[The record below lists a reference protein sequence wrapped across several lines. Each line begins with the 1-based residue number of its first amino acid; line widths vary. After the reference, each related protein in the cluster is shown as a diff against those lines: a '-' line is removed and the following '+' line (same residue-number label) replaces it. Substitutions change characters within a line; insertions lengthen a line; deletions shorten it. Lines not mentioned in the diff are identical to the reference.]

1 MEQSND
7 SLRVNHNDSEESKT
21 DSQVFEHLTCMD
33 SRDPS
38 FGQNGSPRILPITS
52 HEVDNS
58 LTSQNIPGT
67 LTQTQ
72 TLSTEQFHLV
82 DQNGQPI
89 QYELQS
95 LGDSNAQMMIVP
107 SPSENGQ
114 VLRVI
119 PSTQTGMAQ
128 VIIPQGQLVDV
139 NSPQDVS
146 EEKPGDR
153 NLPTIRVDVLA
164 DSTSNYTLH
173 PQASLTLPKKT
184 VARVLEEPFLAPLQP
199 LSSNTP
205 MWACRLRSC
214 EKIGDSYR
222 GYCVSE
228 TELES
233 VLTFHKQQTQS
244 VWGTRQSPSPAKP
257 ATRLMW
263 KSQYVPYDG
272 IPFVN
277 AGSRAVVMECQY
289 GPRRKGFQLKKISEQ
304 ESRSCQLYKAT
315 CPARI
320 YIKKVQKF
328 PEYRVPTDPKID
340 KKIIRMEQEKA
351 FNMLKKN
358 LVDAGGVLRWYVQLP
373 TKQAHQYHELETSC
387 LALSPSPFPVPSL
400 EEEETAIRDENCAL
414 PSRLHPQVAHKIQE
428 LVSQGIEQV
437 YAVRKQLR
445 KFVERELFKPDEVP
459 ERHNLSFFPT
469 VNDIKNHIHEVQK
482 ALRNGDNVYN
492 SDIIPATL
500 QWTTDNGHILRETVT
515 VTFAE
520 GNSPGESIST
530 KVETN
535 QTRGSLS
542 PEPAHLLSSLSSF
555 QPKVFTQLQGLQ
567 LQPRFTSPDGSPT
580 LISVNN
586 HPSSSPSRLLD
597 SLESTVMNNNSLLLG
612 QSHSLQTD
620 TCLTPNNS
628 IITST
633 MGNLP
638 GPDQNLAAM
647 DQLVQVGDVEDT
659 ENMEGS
665 VHRILLG
672 NVQTI
677 PIQIIDNH
685 PAISYFGGILKEPAF
700 DGHGGLIK
708 IWSPWKQHA
717 FLRPFEPPT
726 QGLSNNSGK
735 WLHQFASPPTVHK
748 AFFSPHPH
756 QRLLFLVLLILALLT
771 GNQNKTPFSEHSRIL
786 RPQMSPGNDAISQ
799 MLPLPG
805 PRSGGVLA
813 SARLSSYSSSLG
825 RLTGTSRLAPAPES
839 SGARSTANAQE
850 CWGGASSHSAPG
862 LRDQ

>member
-7 SLRVNHNDSEESKT
+7 SLIVNHNDSEDSKT
-21 DSQVFEHLTCMD
+21 DSQHSTCID

-38 FGQNGSPRILPITS
+38 FGQNSSDRVLPVTT
-52 HEVDNS
+52 HEADNS
-58 LTSQNIPGT
+58 LTSQNIPGP
-67 LTQTQ
+67 LTQAQ
-72 TLSTEQFHLV
+72 TLSAEQFHLV

-95 LGDSNAQMMIVP
+95 LEDSNAQMMIVA
-107 SPSENGQ
+107 SSSENGQ
-114 VLRVI
+114 MLRVI
-119 PSTQTGMAQ
+119 PSTQTGMTQ
-128 VIIPQGQLVDV
+128 VIIPQGQLVDM
-139 NSPQDVS
+139 NNPQAAS
-146 EEKPGDR
+146 EEKPSNR
-153 NLPTIRVDVLA
+153 NLPTAGLDALA
-164 DSTSNYTLH
+164 DQNSSYILH
-173 PQASLTLPKKT
+173 PQASLTLPQKT
-184 VARVLEEPFLAPLQP
+184 VTRMLEEPFLAPLQP

-205 MWACRLRSC
+205 IWACRLRSC

-277 AGSRAVVMECQY
+277 TGSRAVVMECQY
-289 GPRRKGFQLKKISEQ
+289 GPRRRGFQLKKINEQ
-304 ESRSCQLYKAT
+304 ESRPCHLYKAT

-358 LVDAGGVLRWYVQLP
+358 LVDAGGVFRWYVQLP
-373 TKQAHQYHELETSC
+373 TQQAHQYHELETPS
-387 LALSPSPFPVPSL
+387 LPLSPPPFPVSSL
-400 EEEETAIRDENCAL
+400 EEEETAIRDENCTL

-437 YAVRKQLR
+437 YAVRKHLR
-445 KFVERELFKPDEVP
+445 KFVERELFKSDEVP

-482 ALRNGDNVYN
+482 SLRNGDNVSN
-492 SDIIPATL
+492 SEIIPATL
-500 QWTTDNGHILRETVT
+500 QWTTDSGNILRETVT

-520 GNSPGESIST
+520 GNSPEESSTT

-542 PEPAHLLSSLSSF
+542 PESAHLLSSSHSSF
-555 QPKVFTQLQGLQ
+555 QPKIFTQLQGLQ
-567 LQPRFTSPDGSPT
+567 LQPRFTSPDGSPA
-580 LISVNN
+580 LISVND
-586 HPSSSPSRLLD
+586 HLSSSPSRPLD
-597 SLESTVMNNNSLLLG
+597 SIRCTVINNNALQCG
-612 QSHSLQTD
+612 QSHGLQTD

-628 IITST
+628 IAST

-638 GPDQNLAAM
+638 APDQNVAAV
-647 DQLVQVGDVEDT
+647 DQLVDVGDAEDT
-659 ENMEGS
+659 ENLEGS
-665 VHRILLG
+665 VHRFLLG

-677 PIQIIDNH
+677 PIQIIDSH
-685 PAISYFGGILKEPAF
+685 PPLIEENPEGTISVNQVKQEPKEPA
-700 DGHGGLIK
+700 
-708 IWSPWKQHA
+708 
-717 FLRPFEPPT
+717 
-726 QGLSNNSGK
+726 LSMEAKKNLDYK
-735 WLHQFASPPTVHK
+735 KL
-748 AFFSPHPH
+748 
-756 QRLLFLVLLILALLT
+756 
-771 GNQNKTPFSEHSRIL
+771 
-786 RPQMSPGNDAISQ
+786 
-799 MLPLPG
+799 
-805 PRSGGVLA
+805 
-813 SARLSSYSSSLG
+813 SA
-825 RLTGTSRLAPAPES
+825 T
-839 SGARSTANAQE
+839 
-850 CWGGASSHSAPG
+850 
-862 LRDQ
+862 

>member
-7 SLRVNHNDSEESKT
+7 SLRVNHNDGEESKT
-21 DSQVFEHLTCMD
+21 SAQVFERLTCMD
-33 SRDPS
+33 SRDSS
-38 FGQNGSPRILPITS
+38 FGQNDSPTVLPITTP
-52 HEVDNS
+52 EANNS
-58 LTSQNIPGT
+58 LISHNIPGP

-72 TLSTEQFHLV
+72 TLSAEQFHLV
-82 DQNGQPI
+82 DQNGQAI

-95 LGDSNAQMMIVP
+95 LGESNAQMMIVA
-107 SPSENGQ
+107 SPTENGQ

-119 PSTQTGMAQ
+119 PPTQTGMAQ

-139 NSPQDVS
+139 NSPRDVP
-146 EEKPGDR
+146 EEKPSDR
-153 NLPTIRVDVLA
+153 NLPTVRVDTLA
-164 DSTSNYTLH
+164 DNTSNYILH
-173 PQASLTLPKKT
+173 PQTSFTLPKKSVT
-184 VARVLEEPFLAPLQP
+184 GMLEEPLLAPLQP

-205 MWACRLRSC
+205 IWACRLRSC

-289 GPRRKGFQLKKISEQ
+289 GPRRKGFQLKKVSEQ

-373 TKQAHQYHELETSC
+373 TQQAHQYHELETPC
-387 LALSPSPFPVPSL
+387 LTLSPSPFPVSSL
-400 EEEETAIRDENCAL
+400 EEEETAVRDENCAL

-482 ALRNGDNVYN
+482 SLRNGDTVYN
-492 SDIIPATL
+492 SEIIPATL
-500 QWTTDNGHILRETVT
+500 QWTTDSGNILKETVT

-520 GNSPGESIST
+520 GNSPGESITT

-542 PEPAHLLSSLSSF
+542 PEPTHLLSSLSSF
-555 QPKVFTQLQGLQ
+555 QPKIFTQLQGLQ
-567 LQPRFTSPDGSPT
+567 LQPRFTSPDESPAVV
-580 LISVNN
+580 SVNN
-586 HPSSSPSRLLD
+586 QPSSSPSGLLD
-597 SLESTVMNNNSLLLG
+597 TIGSAVMNNNSLLLG
-612 QSHSLQTD
+612 QSHSLQRD
-620 TCLTPNNS
+620 TCLTQNNS
-628 IITST
+628 TAST

-638 GPDQNLAAM
+638 EPDQNLVAM
-647 DQLVQVGDVEDT
+647 DELVEVGDVEDT
-659 ENMEGS
+659 GNLEGT

-672 NVQTI
+672 DVQTI

-685 PAISYFGGILKEPAF
+685 SALIEENPESTISVSQVKQEPKEPA
-700 DGHGGLIK
+700 LSMEAKK
-708 IWSPWKQHA
+708 IVDYKK
-717 FLRPFEPPT
+717 
-726 QGLSNNSGK
+726 LS
-735 WLHQFASPPTVHK
+735 AT
-748 AFFSPHPH
+748 
-756 QRLLFLVLLILALLT
+756 
-771 GNQNKTPFSEHSRIL
+771 
-786 RPQMSPGNDAISQ
+786 
-799 MLPLPG
+799 
-805 PRSGGVLA
+805 
-813 SARLSSYSSSLG
+813 
-825 RLTGTSRLAPAPES
+825 
-839 SGARSTANAQE
+839 
-850 CWGGASSHSAPG
+850 
-862 LRDQ
+862 

>member
-1 MEQSND
+1 MEQSVD
-7 SLRVNHNDSEESKT
+7 SLRVNHNDSEDSKT
-21 DSQVFEHLTCMD
+21 DSQHLSCMD
-33 SRDPS
+33 SSEPS
-38 FGQNGSPRILPITS
+38 FGQDGSPRVLPITTA
-52 HEVDNS
+52 VDNS
-58 LTSQNIPGT
+58 LTSQNIPGP

-72 TLSTEQFHLV
+72 TLSAEQFHLV

-95 LGDSNAQMMIVP
+95 LGDSNEQMMIVA

-119 PSTQTGMAQ
+119 PSTQTGTTQ
-128 VIIPQGQLVDV
+128 VIVPQGQLVDV

-146 EEKPGDR
+146 EEKPSDG
-153 NLPTIRVDVLA
+153 NLPTVRVDSLA
-164 DSTSNYTLH
+164 DSNSSYILH
-173 PQASLTLPKKT
+173 PHASLTLPKKT
-184 VARVLEEPFLAPLQP
+184 VTRILEEPFLAPLQP

-205 MWACRLRSC
+205 IWACRLRSC

-340 KKIIRMEQEKA
+340 RKIIRMEQEKA

-373 TKQAHQYHELETSC
+373 TQQAHQYHELETPC
-387 LALSPSPFPVPSL
+387 LPLSPSPFPMSSL
-400 EEEETAIRDENCAL
+400 EEEEAAVRDENCTL

-428 LVSQGIEQV
+428 LVSQGIQQV

-445 KFVERELFKPDEVP
+445 KFVERELFKPDEIP

-482 ALRNGDNVYN
+482 SLRNGDNVYN
-492 SDIIPATL
+492 SEIIPATL
-500 QWTTDNGHILRETVT
+500 QWTTGSGNILRETVT
-515 VTFAE
+515 VTLAE
-520 GNSPGESIST
+520 GNSQGEAISS

-555 QPKVFTQLQGLQ
+555 QPKIFTQLQGLQ
-567 LQPRFTSPDGSPT
+567 LQPRFTSSDGSPA

-597 SLESTVMNNNSLLLG
+597 SVGSAVMNNNSLLLG
-612 QSHSLQTD
+612 QTHCLQTD
-620 TCLTPNNS
+620 TCLTQNNS
-628 IITST
+628 ISST

-638 GPDQNLAAM
+638 GPDQNLVAV
-647 DQLVQVGDVEDT
+647 DQLVEVGDVEDT
-659 ENMEGS
+659 ENLEGN

-677 PIQIIDNH
+677 PIQIIDSH
-685 PAISYFGGILKEPAF
+685 PALIEESPEGTISVNQVKQEPKEPA
-700 DGHGGLIK
+700 
-708 IWSPWKQHA
+708 
-717 FLRPFEPPT
+717 
-726 QGLSNNSGK
+726 LSMEAK
-735 WLHQFASPPTVHK
+735 KKLDCK
-748 AFFSPHPH
+748 K
-756 QRLLFLVLLILALLT
+756 L
-771 GNQNKTPFSEHSRIL
+771 
-786 RPQMSPGNDAISQ
+786 
-799 MLPLPG
+799 
-805 PRSGGVLA
+805 
-813 SARLSSYSSSLG
+813 SA
-825 RLTGTSRLAPAPES
+825 T
-839 SGARSTANAQE
+839 
-850 CWGGASSHSAPG
+850 
-862 LRDQ
+862 

>member
-7 SLRVNHNDSEESKT
+7 SLRANHNDGEESKT
-21 DSQVFEHLTCMD
+21 DAQVFEHLTCMG
-33 SRDPS
+33 SRDSS
-38 FGQNGSPRILPITS
+38 FEQNDSPRVLPITAS
-52 HEVDNS
+52 EVNNS
-58 LTSQNIPGT
+58 LISQNIPGT

-72 TLSTEQFHLV
+72 TLSAEQFHLV
-82 DQNGQPI
+82 DQNEQAV

-95 LGDSNAQMMIVP
+95 LGDSNAQMMIVA

-139 NSPQDVS
+139 NSPRDVP
-146 EEKPGDR
+146 EEKPSDR
-153 NLPTIRVDVLA
+153 NLSTVSVDTLA
-164 DSTSNYTLH
+164 NNPSNYILH
-173 PQASLTLPKKT
+173 PQSSFTLPKKSVT
-184 VARVLEEPFLAPLQP
+184 RMLEEPLLAPLQP

-205 MWACRLRSC
+205 IWACRLRSC

-358 LVDAGGVLRWYVQLP
+358 MVDAGGVLRWYVQLP
-373 TKQAHQYHELETSC
+373 TQQAHQYHELETPC
-387 LALSPSPFPVPSL
+387 LPLSPSPFPVSAL
-400 EEEETAIRDENCAL
+400 EEEETAVRDENCAL

-482 ALRNGDNVYN
+482 SLRNGDMVYN
-492 SDIIPATL
+492 SEIIPATL
-500 QWTTDNGHILRETVT
+500 QWTTDSGNILKETVT

-520 GNSPGESIST
+520 GNSPEESIAT
-530 KVETN
+530 KMETN
-535 QTRGSLS
+535 LTGGSLS
-542 PEPAHLLSSLSSF
+542 PEPTHLLSSLSSF
-555 QPKVFTQLQGLQ
+555 QPKIFTQLQDLQ
-567 LQPRFTSPDGSPT
+567 LQPRFTSPDESPA
-580 LISVNN
+580 LVSLNN
-586 HPSSSPSRLLD
+586 QPSSSPSGLLD
-597 SLESTVMNNNSLLLG
+597 SIGSAVMNNNSLLLD
-612 QSHSLQTD
+612 QTHSLQRD
-620 TCLTPNNS
+620 TCLTQNNS
-628 IITST
+628 TAST

-638 GPDQNLAAM
+638 EPDQNLVAV
-647 DQLVQVGDVEDT
+647 DQLVDVGDVEDT
-659 ENMEGS
+659 GNLEGT
-665 VHRILLG
+665 VHQILLG
-672 NVQTI
+672 DVQTI
-677 PIQIIDNH
+677 PIRIIDNH
-685 PAISYFGGILKEPAF
+685 SALIEENPESTISVNPVKQEPKEPA
-700 DGHGGLIK
+700 
-708 IWSPWKQHA
+708 
-717 FLRPFEPPT
+717 
-726 QGLSNNSGK
+726 LSMEAKNNLDCK
-735 WLHQFASPPTVHK
+735 KL
-748 AFFSPHPH
+748 
-756 QRLLFLVLLILALLT
+756 
-771 GNQNKTPFSEHSRIL
+771 
-786 RPQMSPGNDAISQ
+786 
-799 MLPLPG
+799 
-805 PRSGGVLA
+805 
-813 SARLSSYSSSLG
+813 SAM
-825 RLTGTSRLAPAPES
+825 
-839 SGARSTANAQE
+839 
-850 CWGGASSHSAPG
+850 
-862 LRDQ
+862 

>member
-1 MEQSND
+1 MEQSVD

-21 DSQVFEHLTCMD
+21 DSQHLSCMD
-33 SRDPS
+33 SSEPS
-38 FGQNGSPRILPITS
+38 FGQDGSPRVLPITTA
-52 HEVDNS
+52 VDNS
-58 LTSQNIPGT
+58 LTSQNIPGP

-72 TLSTEQFHLV
+72 TLSAEQFHLV

-95 LGDSNAQMMIVP
+95 LGDSNEQMMIVA

-119 PSTQTGMAQ
+119 PSTQTGTTQ
-128 VIIPQGQLVDV
+128 VIVPQGQLVDV

-146 EEKPGDR
+146 EEKPSDG
-153 NLPTIRVDVLA
+153 NLPTVRVDSLA
-164 DSTSNYTLH
+164 DNNSSYILH
-173 PQASLTLPKKT
+173 PHASLTLPKKT
-184 VARVLEEPFLAPLQP
+184 VTRILEEPFLAPLQP

-205 MWACRLRSC
+205 IWACRLRSC

-340 KKIIRMEQEKA
+340 RKIIRMEQEKA

-373 TKQAHQYHELETSC
+373 TQQAHQYHELETPC
-387 LALSPSPFPVPSL
+387 LPLSPSPFPMSSL
-400 EEEETAIRDENCAL
+400 EEEETAVRDENCTL

-428 LVSQGIEQV
+428 LVSQGIQQV

-482 ALRNGDNVYN
+482 SLRNGDNVYN
-492 SDIIPATL
+492 SEIIPATL
-500 QWTTDNGHILRETVT
+500 QWTTDSGNILRETVT
-515 VTFAE
+515 VTLAE
-520 GNSPGESIST
+520 GNSQGEAISS

-555 QPKVFTQLQGLQ
+555 QPKIFTQLQGLQ
-567 LQPRFTSPDGSPT
+567 LQPRFTSSDGSPA

-597 SLESTVMNNNSLLLG
+597 SVGSAVMNNNSLLLG
-612 QSHSLQTD
+612 QTHCLQTD
-620 TCLTPNNS
+620 TCLTQNNS
-628 IITST
+628 ISST

-638 GPDQNLAAM
+638 GPDQNLVAV
-647 DQLVQVGDVEDT
+647 DQLVEVGDVEDT
-659 ENMEGS
+659 ENLEGN

-677 PIQIIDNH
+677 PIQIIDSD
-685 PAISYFGGILKEPAF
+685 PALIEESPEGTISVNQVKQEPKEPA
-700 DGHGGLIK
+700 
-708 IWSPWKQHA
+708 
-717 FLRPFEPPT
+717 
-726 QGLSNNSGK
+726 LSMEAK
-735 WLHQFASPPTVHK
+735 KKLDCK
-748 AFFSPHPH
+748 K
-756 QRLLFLVLLILALLT
+756 L
-771 GNQNKTPFSEHSRIL
+771 
-786 RPQMSPGNDAISQ
+786 
-799 MLPLPG
+799 
-805 PRSGGVLA
+805 
-813 SARLSSYSSSLG
+813 SA
-825 RLTGTSRLAPAPES
+825 T
-839 SGARSTANAQE
+839 
-850 CWGGASSHSAPG
+850 
-862 LRDQ
+862 

>member
-164 DSTSNYTLH
+164 DNTSNYTLH

-184 VARVLEEPFLAPLQP
+184 VARMLEEPFLAPLQP

-520 GNSPGESIST
+520 GNSPGESVST

-685 PAISYFGGILKEPAF
+685 PAISRNWNYQYF
-700 DGHGGLIK
+700 HV
-708 IWSPWKQHA
+708 S
-717 FLRPFEPPT
+717 
-726 QGLSNNSGK
+726 
-735 WLHQFASPPTVHK
+735 
-748 AFFSPHPH
+748 
-756 QRLLFLVLLILALLT
+756 
-771 GNQNKTPFSEHSRIL
+771 
-786 RPQMSPGNDAISQ
+786 IS
-799 MLPLPG
+799 M
-805 PRSGGVLA
+805 
-813 SARLSSYSSSLG
+813 SSSLKMVSKF
-825 RLTGTSRLAPAPES
+825 LKIHFPSK
-839 SGARSTANAQE
+839 
-850 CWGGASSHSAPG
+850 CMFSHSISVLYFKGA
-862 LRDQ
+862 

>member
-7 SLRVNHNDSEESKT
+7 SLRVNHNDGEESKT
-21 DSQVFEHLTCMD
+21 DAQHLTCMG
-33 SRDPS
+33 SRDSS
-38 FGQNGSPRILPITS
+38 FEQNDSPRVLPITAS
-52 HEVDNS
+52 EVNNS
-58 LTSQNIPGT
+58 LISQNIPGT
-67 LTQTQ
+67 LTQT
-72 TLSTEQFHLV
+72 LSAEQFHLV
-82 DQNGQPI
+82 DQNEQAV

-95 LGDSNAQMMIVP
+95 LGDSNAQMMIVA

-139 NSPQDVS
+139 NSPRDVP
-146 EEKPGDR
+146 EEKPSDR
-153 NLPTIRVDVLA
+153 NLSTVSVDTLA
-164 DSTSNYTLH
+164 DNPSNYILH
-173 PQASLTLPKKT
+173 PQSSFTLPKKSVT
-184 VARVLEEPFLAPLQP
+184 RMLEEPLVAPLQP

-205 MWACRLRSC
+205 IWACRLRSC

-358 LVDAGGVLRWYVQLP
+358 MVDAGGVLRWYVQLP
-373 TKQAHQYHELETSC
+373 TQQAHQYHELETPC
-387 LALSPSPFPVPSL
+387 LPLSPSPFPVSAL
-400 EEEETAIRDENCAL
+400 EEEETAVRDENCAL

-482 ALRNGDNVYN
+482 SLRNGDMVYN
-492 SDIIPATL
+492 SEIIPATL
-500 QWTTDNGHILRETVT
+500 QWTTDSGNILKETVT

-520 GNSPGESIST
+520 GNSPEESIAT
-530 KVETN
+530 KMETN
-535 QTRGSLS
+535 LTGGSLS
-542 PEPAHLLSSLSSF
+542 PEPTHLLSSLSSF
-555 QPKVFTQLQGLQ
+555 QPKIFTQLQDLQ
-567 LQPRFTSPDGSPT
+567 LQPRFTSPDESPA
-580 LISVNN
+580 LVSVNN
-586 HPSSSPSRLLD
+586 QPSSSPSGLLD
-597 SLESTVMNNNSLLLG
+597 SIGSAVMNNNSLLLD
-612 QSHSLQTD
+612 QTHSLQRD
-620 TCLTPNNS
+620 TCLTQNNS
-628 IITST
+628 TAST
-633 MGNLP
+633 MGNIP
-638 GPDQNLAAM
+638 EPDQNLVAV
-647 DQLVQVGDVEDT
+647 DQLVDVGDVEDT
-659 ENMEGS
+659 GNLEGT
-665 VHRILLG
+665 VHQILLG
-672 NVQTI
+672 DVQTI
-677 PIQIIDNH
+677 PIRIIDNH
-685 PAISYFGGILKEPAF
+685 SALIEENPESTISVNPVKQEPKEPA
-700 DGHGGLIK
+700 
-708 IWSPWKQHA
+708 
-717 FLRPFEPPT
+717 
-726 QGLSNNSGK
+726 LSMEAKNNLDCK
-735 WLHQFASPPTVHK
+735 KL
-748 AFFSPHPH
+748 
-756 QRLLFLVLLILALLT
+756 
-771 GNQNKTPFSEHSRIL
+771 
-786 RPQMSPGNDAISQ
+786 
-799 MLPLPG
+799 
-805 PRSGGVLA
+805 
-813 SARLSSYSSSLG
+813 SAM
-825 RLTGTSRLAPAPES
+825 
-839 SGARSTANAQE
+839 
-850 CWGGASSHSAPG
+850 
-862 LRDQ
+862 

>member
-1 MEQSND
+1 MTN
-7 SLRVNHNDSEESKT
+7 
-21 DSQVFEHLTCMD
+21 
-33 SRDPS
+33 
-38 FGQNGSPRILPITS
+38 
-52 HEVDNS
+52 
-58 LTSQNIPGT
+58 
-67 LTQTQ
+67 
-72 TLSTEQFHLV
+72 
-82 DQNGQPI
+82 
-89 QYELQS
+89 
-95 LGDSNAQMMIVP
+95 
-107 SPSENGQ
+107 
-114 VLRVI
+114 
-119 PSTQTGMAQ
+119 
-128 VIIPQGQLVDV
+128 
-139 NSPQDVS
+139 VS
-146 EEKPGDR
+146 EEKPSDR
-153 NLPTIRVDVLA
+153 NLPTLRVDALG
-164 DSTSNYTLH
+164 DNNRSYILH

-184 VARVLEEPFLAPLQP
+184 VTRSLEEPLLAPLQP

-205 MWACRLRSC
+205 IWACRLRSC

-340 KKIIRMEQEKA
+340 RKIIRMEQEKA

-358 LVDAGGVLRWYVQLP
+358 LMDAGGVLRWYVQLP
-373 TKQAHQYHELETSC
+373 TQQAHQYHELETPC
-387 LALSPSPFPVPSL
+387 LPLSPSPFPMSSL
-400 EEEETAIRDENCAL
+400 EEEDTAIRDENCAL

-428 LVSQGIEQV
+428 LVSQGVEQV

-482 ALRNGDNVYN
+482 SLRNGDNVYN
-492 SDIIPATL
+492 SEIIPATL
-500 QWTTDNGHILRETVT
+500 QWTTDSGNILRETVT

-530 KVETN
+530 KLGTN

-555 QPKVFTQLQGLQ
+555 QPKIFTQLQGLQ
-567 LQPRFTSPDGSPT
+567 LQPRFMSPDGTPA

-586 HPSSSPSRLLD
+586 HPTSSPSRLLD
-597 SLESTVMNNNSLLLG
+597 SVGSAIMSNNSLLLG

-620 TCLTPNNS
+620 TCLTQNN
-628 IITST
+628 TVAST
-633 MGNLP
+633 MGSLP
-638 GPDQNLAAM
+638 EPDQNLVAM
-647 DQLVQVGDVEDT
+647 DQLVEVADVEDT
-659 ENMEGS
+659 ENLEGN
-665 VHRILLG
+665 VHQILLG
-672 NVQTI
+672 NMQAIPVQI
-677 PIQIIDNH
+677 VDSH
-685 PAISYFGGILKEPAF
+685 PALIEENPEGTVSLNQVKQEPKEPA
-700 DGHGGLIK
+700 
-708 IWSPWKQHA
+708 
-717 FLRPFEPPT
+717 
-726 QGLSNNSGK
+726 LSVEAKKNLDCK
-735 WLHQFASPPTVHK
+735 KL
-748 AFFSPHPH
+748 
-756 QRLLFLVLLILALLT
+756 
-771 GNQNKTPFSEHSRIL
+771 
-786 RPQMSPGNDAISQ
+786 
-799 MLPLPG
+799 
-805 PRSGGVLA
+805 
-813 SARLSSYSSSLG
+813 SA
-825 RLTGTSRLAPAPES
+825 T
-839 SGARSTANAQE
+839 
-850 CWGGASSHSAPG
+850 
-862 LRDQ
+862 

>member
-7 SLRVNHNDSEESKT
+7 SLRVNHNDGEESKT
-21 DSQVFEHLTCMD
+21 DAQVFEHLTCMD
-33 SRDPS
+33 SRDSS
-38 FGQNGSPRILPITS
+38 FGQNDSPAVLPITTP
-52 HEVDNS
+52 EANNS
-58 LTSQNIPGT
+58 LISQNITGP

-72 TLSTEQFHLV
+72 TPSAEHFHLV
-82 DQNGQPI
+82 DQNGQAI

-95 LGDSNAQMMIVP
+95 LGESNAQMMIVA
-107 SPSENGQ
+107 SPTENGQ

-119 PSTQTGMAQ
+119 PSTQTAMAQ

-139 NSPQDVS
+139 NSPRDVP
-146 EEKPGDR
+146 EEKPSDR
-153 NLPTIRVDVLA
+153 NLSTVRVDTLA
-164 DSTSNYTLH
+164 DNTSNYILH
-173 PQASLTLPKKT
+173 PQTSFTLPKKSVT
-184 VARVLEEPFLAPLQP
+184 RMLEEPLLAPLQP

-205 MWACRLRSC
+205 IWACRLRSC

-289 GPRRKGFQLKKISEQ
+289 GPRRKGFQLKKVSEQ

-373 TKQAHQYHELETSC
+373 TQQAHQYHELETPC
-387 LALSPSPFPVPSL
+387 LTLSPSPFPVSSV
-400 EEEETAIRDENCAL
+400 EEEETADRDENCAL

-445 KFVERELFKPDEVP
+445 KFVERELFKPDE
-459 ERHNLSFFPT
+459 
-469 VNDIKNHIHEVQK
+469 
-482 ALRNGDNVYN
+482 
-492 SDIIPATL
+492 L
-500 QWTTDNGHILRETVT
+500 QWTTDSGNILKETVT

-520 GNSPGESIST
+520 GNSPGESITT

-535 QTRGSLS
+535 QTGGSLS
-542 PEPAHLLSSLSSF
+542 PEPTHLLSSLSSF
-555 QPKVFTQLQGLQ
+555 QPKIFTQLQGLQ
-567 LQPRFTSPDGSPT
+567 LQPRFTSPDESPA
-580 LISVNN
+580 LINVNN
-586 HPSSSPSRLLD
+586 QPSSSPSGLLD
-597 SLESTVMNNNSLLLG
+597 PIGSAVMNNNSLLLG
-612 QSHSLQTD
+612 QSHSLQRD
-620 TCLTPNNS
+620 TCLTQNNG
-628 IITST
+628 TAST

-638 GPDQNLAAM
+638 EPDQNLVAM
-647 DQLVQVGDVEDT
+647 DQLVEVGGVEDT
-659 ENMEGS
+659 GNLEGA

-672 NVQTI
+672 DVQTI

-685 PAISYFGGILKEPAF
+685 SALIEENPEGTISVNQVKQEPKEPALSMEAKKNC
-700 DGHGGLIK
+700 GL
-708 IWSPWKQHA
+708 
-717 FLRPFEPPT
+717 
-726 QGLSNNSGK
+726 
-735 WLHQFASPPTVHK
+735 
-748 AFFSPHPH
+748 
-756 QRLLFLVLLILALLT
+756 
-771 GNQNKTPFSEHSRIL
+771 
-786 RPQMSPGNDAISQ
+786 
-799 MLPLPG
+799 
-805 PRSGGVLA
+805 
-813 SARLSSYSSSLG
+813 
-825 RLTGTSRLAPAPES
+825 
-839 SGARSTANAQE
+839 
-850 CWGGASSHSAPG
+850 
-862 LRDQ
+862 

>member
-1 MEQSND
+1 MEQSVD

-21 DSQVFEHLTCMD
+21 DSQHLSCMD
-33 SRDPS
+33 SSEPS
-38 FGQNGSPRILPITS
+38 FGQDGSPRVLPITTA
-52 HEVDNS
+52 VDNS
-58 LTSQNIPGT
+58 LTSQNIPGP

-72 TLSTEQFHLV
+72 TLSAEQFHLV

-95 LGDSNAQMMIVP
+95 LGDSNEQMMIVA

-119 PSTQTGMAQ
+119 PSTQTGTTQ
-128 VIIPQGQLVDV
+128 VIVPQGQLVDV

-146 EEKPGDR
+146 EEKPSDG
-153 NLPTIRVDVLA
+153 NLPTVRVDSLA
-164 DSTSNYTLH
+164 DNNSSYILH
-173 PQASLTLPKKT
+173 PHASLTLPKKT
-184 VARVLEEPFLAPLQP
+184 VTRILEEPFLAPLQP

-205 MWACRLRSC
+205 IWACRLRSC

-340 KKIIRMEQEKA
+340 RKIIRMEQEKA

-373 TKQAHQYHELETSC
+373 TQQAHQYHELETPC
-387 LALSPSPFPVPSL
+387 LPLSPSPFPMSSL
-400 EEEETAIRDENCAL
+400 EEEEAAVRDENCTL
-414 PSRLHPQVAHKIQE
+414 PSRLHPQVARKIQE
-428 LVSQGIEQV
+428 LVSQGIQQV

-445 KFVERELFKPDEVP
+445 KFVERELFKPDEIP

-482 ALRNGDNVYN
+482 SLRNGDNVYN
-492 SDIIPATL
+492 SEIIPATL
-500 QWTTDNGHILRETVT
+500 QWTTGSGNILRETVT
-515 VTFAE
+515 VTLAE
-520 GNSPGESIST
+520 GNSQGEAISS

-555 QPKVFTQLQGLQ
+555 QPKIFTQLQGLQ
-567 LQPRFTSPDGSPT
+567 LQPRFTSSDGSPA

-597 SLESTVMNNNSLLLG
+597 SVGSAVMNNNSLLLG
-612 QSHSLQTD
+612 QTHCLQTD
-620 TCLTPNNS
+620 TCLTQNNS
-628 IITST
+628 ISST

-638 GPDQNLAAM
+638 GPDQNLVAV
-647 DQLVQVGDVEDT
+647 DQLVEVGDVEDT
-659 ENMEGS
+659 ENLEGN

-677 PIQIIDNH
+677 PIQIIDSH
-685 PAISYFGGILKEPAF
+685 PALIEESPEGTISVNQVKQEPKEPA
-700 DGHGGLIK
+700 
-708 IWSPWKQHA
+708 
-717 FLRPFEPPT
+717 
-726 QGLSNNSGK
+726 LSMEAK
-735 WLHQFASPPTVHK
+735 KKLDCK
-748 AFFSPHPH
+748 K
-756 QRLLFLVLLILALLT
+756 L
-771 GNQNKTPFSEHSRIL
+771 
-786 RPQMSPGNDAISQ
+786 
-799 MLPLPG
+799 
-805 PRSGGVLA
+805 
-813 SARLSSYSSSLG
+813 SA
-825 RLTGTSRLAPAPES
+825 T
-839 SGARSTANAQE
+839 
-850 CWGGASSHSAPG
+850 
-862 LRDQ
+862 

>member
-7 SLRVNHNDSEESKT
+7 SLRVNHNDGEESKT
-21 DSQVFEHLTCMD
+21 DAQVFEHLTCMD
-33 SRDPS
+33 SRDSS
-38 FGQNGSPRILPITS
+38 FGQNDSPTVLPITTP
-52 HEVDNS
+52 EANNS
-58 LTSQNIPGT
+58 LISQNITGP
-67 LTQTQ
+67 LTQTR
-72 TLSTEQFHLV
+72 TPSAEHFHLV
-82 DQNGQPI
+82 DQNGQAI

-95 LGDSNAQMMIVP
+95 LGESNAQMMIVA
-107 SPSENGQ
+107 SPTENGQ

-119 PSTQTGMAQ
+119 PSTQTAMAQ

-139 NSPQDVS
+139 NSPRDVP
-146 EEKPGDR
+146 EEKPSDR
-153 NLPTIRVDVLA
+153 NLSAVRVDTLA
-164 DSTSNYTLH
+164 DNTSNYILH
-173 PQASLTLPKKT
+173 PQTSFTLPKKSVT
-184 VARVLEEPFLAPLQP
+184 RMLEEPLLAPLQP

-205 MWACRLRSC
+205 IWACRLRSC

-289 GPRRKGFQLKKISEQ
+289 GPRRKGFQLKKVSEQ

-373 TKQAHQYHELETSC
+373 TQQAHQYHELETPC
-387 LALSPSPFPVPSL
+387 LTLSPSPFPVSSV
-400 EEEETAIRDENCAL
+400 EEEETAVRDENCAL

-445 KFVERELFKPDEVP
+445 KFVERELFKPDE
-459 ERHNLSFFPT
+459 
-469 VNDIKNHIHEVQK
+469 
-482 ALRNGDNVYN
+482 
-492 SDIIPATL
+492 L
-500 QWTTDNGHILRETVT
+500 QWTTDSGNILKETVT

-520 GNSPGESIST
+520 GNSPGESITT

-535 QTRGSLS
+535 QTGGSLS
-542 PEPAHLLSSLSSF
+542 PEPTHLLSSLSSF
-555 QPKVFTQLQGLQ
+555 QPKIFTQLQGLQ
-567 LQPRFTSPDGSPT
+567 LQPRFTSPDESPA

-586 HPSSSPSRLLD
+586 QPSSSPSGLLD
-597 SLESTVMNNNSLLLG
+597 PIGSAVMNNNSLLLG
-612 QSHSLQTD
+612 QSHSLQRD
-620 TCLTPNNS
+620 TCLTQNNG
-628 IITST
+628 TAST

-638 GPDQNLAAM
+638 EPDQNLVAM
-647 DQLVQVGDVEDT
+647 DQLVEVGGVEDT
-659 ENMEGS
+659 GNLEGT

-672 NVQTI
+672 DVQTI

-685 PAISYFGGILKEPAF
+685 SALIEENPEGTISVNQVKQEPKEPALSMEAKKNC
-700 DGHGGLIK
+700 GL
-708 IWSPWKQHA
+708 
-717 FLRPFEPPT
+717 
-726 QGLSNNSGK
+726 
-735 WLHQFASPPTVHK
+735 
-748 AFFSPHPH
+748 
-756 QRLLFLVLLILALLT
+756 
-771 GNQNKTPFSEHSRIL
+771 
-786 RPQMSPGNDAISQ
+786 
-799 MLPLPG
+799 
-805 PRSGGVLA
+805 
-813 SARLSSYSSSLG
+813 
-825 RLTGTSRLAPAPES
+825 
-839 SGARSTANAQE
+839 
-850 CWGGASSHSAPG
+850 
-862 LRDQ
+862 

>member
-1 MEQSND
+1 MEQAND
-7 SLRVNHNDSEESKT
+7 SLRVNHNDSEESET
-21 DSQVFEHLTCMD
+21 DSHVYEHLTCMD

-38 FGQNGSPRILPITS
+38 FGQNDSPRDLPITS
-52 HEVDNS
+52 HEADNS
-58 LTSQNIPGT
+58 LTSQNIPGA

-72 TLSTEQFHLV
+72 TLSAEQFDLV

-95 LGDSNAQMMIVP
+95 LGDSNAQMMIVAN
-107 SPSENGQ
+107 PSENGE

-128 VIIPQGQLVDV
+128 VIIPQGQLADV
-139 NSPQDVS
+139 NSTRDVS
-146 EEKPGDR
+146 EEKSSDR
-153 NLPTIRVDVLA
+153 SLPTVKVDVLA

-173 PQASLTLPKKT
+173 SQASVTLPKKT
-184 VARVLEEPFLAPLQP
+184 VARMLEEPFLAPLQP

-328 PEYRVPTDPKID
+328 PEYGVPTDPKID

-387 LALSPSPFPVPSL
+387 LSLPPSPFPVSSL
-400 EEEETAIRDENCAL
+400 EEEETTIRDENCAL

-482 ALRNGDNVYN
+482 SLRNGNNEYN
-492 SDIIPATL
+492 SEIIPATL

-520 GNSPGESIST
+520 GNSPGESINT

-542 PEPAHLLSSLSSF
+542 PEPVHLLSSLSSF
-555 QPKVFTQLQGLQ
+555 QPKIFTQLQGLQ
-567 LQPRFTSPDGSPT
+567 LQPRFTSDGSPA
-580 LISVNN
+580 LLSVNN

-647 DQLVQVGDVEDT
+647 DQLVEVGDVEDT
-659 ENMEGS
+659 ENMEGC

-677 PIQIIDNH
+677 PIQIIDSH
-685 PAISYFGGILKEPAF
+685 PAIIEENPEGTISVNQVKQEPKEPP
-700 DGHGGLIK
+700 LSMETKK
-708 IWSPWKQHA
+708 ILDCKK
-717 FLRPFEPPT
+717 
-726 QGLSNNSGK
+726 LS
-735 WLHQFASPPTVHK
+735 AT
-748 AFFSPHPH
+748 
-756 QRLLFLVLLILALLT
+756 
-771 GNQNKTPFSEHSRIL
+771 
-786 RPQMSPGNDAISQ
+786 
-799 MLPLPG
+799 
-805 PRSGGVLA
+805 
-813 SARLSSYSSSLG
+813 
-825 RLTGTSRLAPAPES
+825 
-839 SGARSTANAQE
+839 
-850 CWGGASSHSAPG
+850 
-862 LRDQ
+862 

>member
-1 MEQSND
+1 MEQCND
-7 SLRVNHNDSEESKT
+7 ALQVNHNDVEDSKT
-21 DSQVFEHLTCMD
+21 DAQEFEHLTCMD
-33 SRDPS
+33 SGDTS
-38 FGQNGSPRILPITS
+38 FGQNDSPAVLPIPTP
-52 HEVDNS
+52 EANNS
-58 LTSQNIPGT
+58 PTSQNIAGP

-89 QYELQS
+89 QYELQT
-95 LGDSNAQMMIVP
+95 LGDSNAQMMLVA
-107 SPSENGQ
+107 STSENGQ

-119 PSTQTGMAQ
+119 PSAQTGMTQ
-128 VIIPQGQLVDV
+128 MMIPQRQLADV
-139 NSPQDVS
+139 SSPQDVP
-146 EEKPGDR
+146 EEKPSDR
-153 NLPTIRVDVLA
+153 NLPAVRVDAPA
-164 DSTSNYTLH
+164 DDTSSLILP
-173 PQASLTLPKKT
+173 PQATLTLPKKS
-184 VARVLEEPFLAPLQP
+184 VARMLEEPFLAPLQP

-205 MWACRLRSC
+205 IWACRLRSC

-358 LVDAGGVLRWYVQLP
+358 MVDAGGVLRWYVQLP
-373 TKQAHQYHELETSC
+373 TQQAHQYHEFEAPC
-387 LALSPSPFPVPSL
+387 LPLSPSPFPMSSL
-400 EEEETAIRDENCAL
+400 EEQEAAVRDENCAL

-445 KFVERELFKPDEVP
+445 KFVERELFKPDEIP

-482 ALRNGDNVYN
+482 SLGNGDMVFN

-500 QWTTDNGHILRETVT
+500 QWTTDSGNILRETVT

-520 GNSPGESIST
+520 GNSSGESITT

-535 QTRGSLS
+535 QTGGSLS
-542 PEPAHLLSSLSSF
+542 PDPTQLLSSLSSF
-555 QPKVFTQLQGLQ
+555 QPKLFTQLQ
-567 LQPRFTSPDGSPT
+567 LQPRFASPDTSPALLPVD
-580 LISVNN
+580 N

-597 SLESTVMNNNSLLLG
+597 SIGSAVMNNNSLLLG

-620 TCLTPNNS
+620 TCLTPDNS
-628 IITST
+628 TAST
-633 MGNLP
+633 IANLPEPNQNLVEVDQLAEVEDAEGTGNL
-638 GPDQNLAAM
+638 
-647 DQLVQVGDVEDT
+647 E
-659 ENMEGS
+659 ES
-665 VHRILLG
+665 VHQILLED
-672 NVQTI
+672 VQTL
-677 PIQIIDNH
+677 PIRIMDNH
-685 PAISYFGGILKEPAF
+685 PALK
-700 DGHGGLIK
+700 
-708 IWSPWKQHA
+708 S
-717 FLRPFEPPT
+717 
-726 QGLSNNSGK
+726 
-735 WLHQFASPPTVHK
+735 
-748 AFFSPHPH
+748 
-756 QRLLFLVLLILALLT
+756 
-771 GNQNKTPFSEHSRIL
+771 
-786 RPQMSPGNDAISQ
+786 
-799 MLPLPG
+799 
-805 PRSGGVLA
+805 
-813 SARLSSYSSSLG
+813 SARLPVYDKAAWKCYSTNHEAKDCCVPS
-825 RLTGTSRLAPAPES
+825 
-839 SGARSTANAQE
+839 
-850 CWGGASSHSAPG
+850 
-862 LRDQ
+862 

>member
-1 MEQSND
+1 MEQSID
-7 SLRVNHNDSEESKT
+7 SLRVDHNDSEETKT
-21 DSQVFEHLTCMD
+21 DSQVFERLTCMD

-38 FGQNGSPRILPITS
+38 FEQNGSPKVLPVTTP
-52 HEVDNS
+52 EAENS
-58 LTSQNIPGT
+58 LISQNIPQP

-72 TLSTEQFHLV
+72 TLSAEQFHLV
-82 DQNGQPI
+82 DQNGQPL
-89 QYELQS
+89 QYELQA
-95 LGDSNAQMMIVP
+95 LGDSNAQMMIVA

-119 PSTQTGMAQ
+119 PSTQSGMTQ
-128 VIIPQGQLVDV
+128 VIIPQEQLVDV
-139 NSPQDVS
+139 NSPRDVS
-146 EEKPGDR
+146 EEKPSDR
-153 NLPTIRVDVLA
+153 NLPTLRVDALG
-164 DSTSNYTLH
+164 DNNRSYILH

-184 VARVLEEPFLAPLQP
+184 VTRNLEEPLLAPLQP

-205 MWACRLRSC
+205 IWACRLRSC

-315 CPARI
+315 CPAR
-320 YIKKVQKF
+320 
-328 PEYRVPTDPKID
+328 
-340 KKIIRMEQEKA
+340 
-351 FNMLKKN
+351 
-358 LVDAGGVLRWYVQLP
+358 WYVQLP
-373 TKQAHQYHELETSC
+373 TQQAHQYHELETSC
-387 LALSPSPFPVPSL
+387 LPLSPSPFPMSSL
-400 EEEETAIRDENCAL
+400 EEEDTAIRDENCAL

-428 LVSQGIEQV
+428 LVSQGVEQV

-482 ALRNGDNVYN
+482 SLRNGDNVYN
-492 SDIIPATL
+492 SEIIPATL
-500 QWTTDNGHILRETVT
+500 QWTTDSGNILRETVT

-530 KVETN
+530 KLGTN

-555 QPKVFTQLQGLQ
+555 QPKIFTQLQGLQ
-567 LQPRFTSPDGSPT
+567 LQPRFMSPDGTPA

-586 HPSSSPSRLLD
+586 HPTSSPSRLLD
-597 SLESTVMNNNSLLLG
+597 SVGSAIMSNNSLLLG

-620 TCLTPNNS
+620 TCLTQNN
-628 IITST
+628 TVAST
-633 MGNLP
+633 MGSLP
-638 GPDQNLAAM
+638 EPDQNLVAM
-647 DQLVQVGDVEDT
+647 DQLVEVADVEDT
-659 ENMEGS
+659 ENLEGN
-665 VHRILLG
+665 VHQILLG
-672 NVQTI
+672 NVQAI
-677 PIQIIDNH
+677 PIQIVDSH
-685 PAISYFGGILKEPAF
+685 PALIEENPEGTVSLNQVKQEPKEPA
-700 DGHGGLIK
+700 
-708 IWSPWKQHA
+708 
-717 FLRPFEPPT
+717 
-726 QGLSNNSGK
+726 LSVEAKKNLDCK
-735 WLHQFASPPTVHK
+735 KL
-748 AFFSPHPH
+748 
-756 QRLLFLVLLILALLT
+756 
-771 GNQNKTPFSEHSRIL
+771 
-786 RPQMSPGNDAISQ
+786 
-799 MLPLPG
+799 
-805 PRSGGVLA
+805 
-813 SARLSSYSSSLG
+813 SA
-825 RLTGTSRLAPAPES
+825 T
-839 SGARSTANAQE
+839 
-850 CWGGASSHSAPG
+850 
-862 LRDQ
+862 